1 MKGEKDKFRLTSDKL
16 WDGMTF
22 EGQYSAGLHS
32 AQQCSEYTGVH
43 LKYLYTNARSMRNNQ
58 EELETLAQS
67 QSYDIIGISEIWW
80 EEPCDWSTM
89 MDGYTLSRRDRQGR
103 QGGEVALY
111 IKEGLDCTALA
122 VGDDTVESLWVRVRG
137 KVNKVGSHQLY
148 EI

>member
-1 MKGEKDKFRLTSDKL
+1 MF
-16 WDGMTF
+16 DGQCAS
-22 EGQYSAGLHS
+22 EGFHS
-32 AQQCSEYTGVH
+32 ASQCTE
-43 LKYLYTNARSMRNNQ
+43 YTNARSMRNNQ

-80 EEPCDWSTM
+80 EESCDWSTM

-122 VGDDTVESLWVRVRG
+122 VRDDVVKSPWVRTSG
-137 KVNKVGSHQLY
+137 KTNKADVVVGVY
-148 EI
+148 